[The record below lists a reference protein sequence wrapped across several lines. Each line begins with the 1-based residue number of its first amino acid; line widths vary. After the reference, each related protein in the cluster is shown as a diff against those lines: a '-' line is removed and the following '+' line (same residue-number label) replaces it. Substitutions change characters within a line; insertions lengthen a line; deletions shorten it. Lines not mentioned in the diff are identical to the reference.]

1 MTTIKNGKSN
11 DADLATLLV
20 AGITKHLS
28 TVASLTFGK
37 GSFTPAALIAQLTL
51 LVTLRQAVTAAQAV
65 VKAKLA
71 AETAQAPALHATMVA
86 FVAFV
91 RQMFADQPDV
101 LADFGLEP
109 KKVPTPLTTAQKA
122 AADAKRKATIEAR
135 GIVGKKKRA
144 AVKGDVTGVTV
155 TPVTS
160 PSPATP
166 AATPNAAPA
175 GSTTG
180 GAGSPK
186 A

>member
-1 MTTIKNGKSN
+1 MTAIKQGKDN
-11 DADLATLLV
+11 EADLATLLV

-28 TVASLTFGK
+28 NVATLTFGK
-37 GSFTPAALIAQLTL
+37 GSFTPAALITQLTL

-71 AETAQAPALHATMVA
+71 AEAAQAPALHAILVA

-109 KKVPTPLTTAQKA
+109 KKAPAPLTTEQRA
-122 AADAKRKATIEAR
+122 AADAKRKATIAAR

-144 AVKGDVTGVTV
+144 AVKGAVTGVTV

-166 AATPNAAPA
+166 AATPNAAPS
-175 GSTTG
+175 GGTTG
-180 GAGSPK
+180 GTGAPK